1 MEVKIIGAGPVG
13 LVSAWYFAK
22 RGIKCEVYEKGSL
35 VGGMCRSFEWSGFT
49 LDVGPHIF
57 HTHNQ
62 RLRDFWISEF
72 GDLLVPGEYWA
83 ANLQGS
89 DFSELYG
96 YPLSK
101 ETLENLPV
109 ELRQSA
115 FQDLERTSK
124 DKRNKSATYKDY
136 IDAQIGK
143 TLRKKFFEKYPE
155 KVWGIPT
162 TKMTADWAPKRIR
175 FTQREEPFFGAEWT
189 AVSPT
194 GTGKIYE
201 QIANKARQLG
211 VSIHL
216 GRPVSGLR
224 LGSGTVE
231 ALLHGN
237 NGETKVR
244 DSDVILST
252 IPLPLLGSWI
262 GVESRLKFRGIRLCY
277 LKIDRH
283 IEFPEQKN
291 WLYVDSP
298 EILFNRATHPRS
310 MSRDAWTHSSDLIV
324 AEVAYSAGDAVDSLP
339 SDDFKRLV
347 IEQVEQVGL
356 VPSSY
361 VEDSLDLKEPFVYP
375 VQFTDFQKELAY
387 LRGEVSKFPQIFSLG
402 TGGSFHYADSQIL
415 FEQSMELVDR
425 ICEQTTDIDRNR
437 FVAQKAK
444 PSLVI
449 KTKDFE
455 IGNGDC
461 FMIAELGINH
471 NGDLDIAKKL
481 IDEAAKSGFDA
492 VKLQTFRPELR
503 ASSDS
508 RVAFFSEKADGLEMS
523 LDQIFEET
531 SLSEQ
536 NLVELIK
543 YCKVKGVIPFST
555 PFDIDAVK
563 TLESMDVELYKIAS
577 VDLVNLP
584 LIKAVARTMR
594 PVILSTGMATLG
606 EIEEAVNTVLSE
618 GNPNVVV
625 LQCNSTYPAPESGL
639 NLNVINTL
647 KTAFRAPV
655 GFSDHS
661 IGTLA
666 CEVAMTLGADVIEKH
681 FTLSRFMAG
690 PDHIC
695 SIEPAEAKKLI
706 DKRRRIREILGSPIK
721 EPQATE
727 SRTFYEQ
734 RRCIVAAAD
743 LPKGHCLRG
752 EDILISGPGG
762 GIKPKYQSIITGR
775 VLVRDIRKHVPIS
788 WSDI

>member
-13 LVSAWYFAK
+13 LISAWYFAK
-22 RGIKCEVYEKGSL
+22 RGIKCEVFEKGSL

-57 HTHNQ
+57 HTHNR
-62 RLRDFWISEF
+62 RLIDFWISEF
-72 GDLLVPGEYWA
+72 GDLLTPGEYWA
-83 ANLQGS
+83 ANLQGP

-101 ETLENLPV
+101 ETIENLPV
-109 ELRQSA
+109 GLRESA
-115 FQDLERTSK
+115 LKDLERTSK
-124 DKRNKSATYKDY
+124 ERRTKSTTYKEY

-175 FTQREEPFFGAEWT
+175 FTEKEEPFFGAEWT
-189 AVSPT
+189 AISPT

-201 QIANKARQLG
+201 RVANKARQLG
-211 VSIHL
+211 VSIHMDH
-216 GRPVSGLR
+216 PVSGLR
-224 LGSGTVE
+224 LGRGSVE
-231 ALLHGN
+231 ALLHGDHS
-237 NGETKVR
+237 ETKIQE
-244 DSDVILST
+244 SDILLST
-252 IPLPLLGSWI
+252 VPLTLLGSWI
-262 GVESRLKFRGIRLCY
+262 GAKSRLKFRGIRLCY

-283 IEFPEQKN
+283 IELPKQRN

-298 EILFNRATHPRS
+298 KILFNRVTHPRS
-310 MSRDAWTHSSDLIV
+310 MSRDAWVRSSDLIV
-324 AEVAYSAGDAVDSLP
+324 VEVAYSSGDAVDLLP

-356 VPSSY
+356 VLSSY

-375 VQFTDFQKELAY
+375 VQFADFQKELAF
-387 LRGEVSKFPQIFSLG
+387 LQGEVSKFPQIFSLG
-402 TGGSFHYADSQIL
+402 TGGAFHYADSQIL

-437 FVAQKAK
+437 FVVSKVK
-444 PSLVI
+444 PSAVI
-449 KTKDFE
+449 KANDFE
-455 IGNGDC
+455 IGNGNC

-471 NGDLDIAKKL
+471 NGDLAIAKKL
-481 IDEAAKSGFDA
+481 IDEAVDCGFDA
-492 VKLQTFRPELR
+492 VKLQTFQPELR

-523 LDQIFEET
+523 LDQIFKET
-531 SLSEQ
+531 ALSEQ
-536 NLVELIK
+536 NLAELFK
-543 YCKVKGVIPFST
+543 YCKEKGVIPFST
-555 PFDIDAVK
+555 PFDINAVGI
-563 TLESMDVELYKIAS
+563 LESIGVELYKIAS

-584 LIKAVARTMR
+584 LIKAVARTKR

-606 EIEEAVNTVLSE
+606 EVEEAVNTVLSE
-618 GNPNVVV
+618 GNPNVVI
-625 LQCNSTYPAPESGL
+625 LHCNSTYPAPEAGL

-647 KTAFRAPV
+647 KTAFSAPV

-666 CEVAMTLGADVIEKH
+666 CEVALTLGADVIEKH

-695 SIEPAEAKKLI
+695 SIEPAEAKELI
-706 DKRRRIREILGSPIK
+706 DKRRRIRDILGSPIK

-727 SRTFYEQ
+727 SRTFYDQ

-743 LPKGHCLRG
+743 LPKGHCLRDD
-752 EDILISGPGG
+752 DILIAGPGG
-762 GIKPKYQSIITGR
+762 GIKPKYQSIVTGR
-775 VLVRDIRKHVPIS
+775 VLTKDIRKHSPIS